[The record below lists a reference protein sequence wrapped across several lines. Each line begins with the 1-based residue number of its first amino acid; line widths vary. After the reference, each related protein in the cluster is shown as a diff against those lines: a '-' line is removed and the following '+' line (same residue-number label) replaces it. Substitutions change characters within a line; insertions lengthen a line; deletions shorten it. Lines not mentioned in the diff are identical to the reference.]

1 MFESY
6 SDDELRGLDPDLL
19 TEYLVNAGW
28 TFEDNYGPSAY
39 VYRAMSGNEV
49 LVPTL
54 TDTRLYPSLVRD
66 LLESVADE
74 SGSDGGELFHNI
86 RYARHDI
93 ARLRA
98 ETSDS
103 RHTLQPAA
111 FQDLVKG
118 AKLIWES
125 VVSKTLGAKSEKN
138 RQYWESAGFGQTE
151 PGSFVVTM
159 FSPPVNI
166 NAQLGL
172 EPEDQEVSDARL
184 VTDAMSKSITA
195 TRAALTDFKMG
206 NSRAFHRE
214 NAEGTGITR
223 ATCEGLRFALT
234 HFLSVGY
241 HVTRSLS
248 PTSGPT
254 PTESVVFNSGDA
266 EPLKSASDIIERWD
280 FSDREYVDLSGYII
294 GTNRNLSDEDGKVTM
309 KAQLPYDRG
318 GELHTIMLF
327 LGDDQYDLASRSHS
341 MRNRIDAIGVLEQ
354 TSTDIWLLRD
364 ATISERESVRNGANG
379 QLQAIRKGDERH

>member
-6 SDDELRGLDPDLL
+6 SDDELRCLGPDLL
-19 TEYLVNAGW
+19 SEYLVNAGW
-28 TFEDNYGPSAY
+28 TFQGNYGPNAY
-39 VYRAMSGNEV
+39 VYSARSGNEV

-54 TDTRLYPSLVRD
+54 PDSRLYPSLVRD

-74 SGSDGGELFHNI
+74 SGTEGGELFHNI
-86 RYARHDI
+86 KYARHDI

-103 RHTLQPAA
+103 RHTLQPVA

-118 AKLIWES
+118 AKMIWES
-125 VVSKTLGAKSEKN
+125 VVSKTLGTKSKKN
-138 RQYWESAGFGQTE
+138 RRYWESAGFGQTE

-166 NAQLGL
+166 DAQLGL

-195 TRAALTDFKMG
+195 TRAALTDFKSG

-223 ATCEGLRFALT
+223 ATCTGLRFALT
-234 HFLSVGY
+234 HFLSVDY
-241 HVTRSLS
+241 QVTRSLS

-254 PTESVVFNSGDA
+254 PTESVLFNSGDA

-280 FSDREYVDLSGYII
+280 FSDPEYVDLSGIII
-294 GTNRNLSDEDGKVTM
+294 GTNRNLNDEDGKVTM
-309 KAQLPYDRG
+309 KAELPYDRG
-318 GELHTIMLF
+318 GRLGTVKLF

-341 MRNRIDAIGVLEQ
+341 RRKLVDAIGVLEQ
-354 TSTDIWLLRD
+354 ESPNVWLLRD
-364 ATISERESVRNGANG
+364 ATISESGSERNGANG
-379 QLQAIRKGDERH
+379 QLQAIRTGEERH